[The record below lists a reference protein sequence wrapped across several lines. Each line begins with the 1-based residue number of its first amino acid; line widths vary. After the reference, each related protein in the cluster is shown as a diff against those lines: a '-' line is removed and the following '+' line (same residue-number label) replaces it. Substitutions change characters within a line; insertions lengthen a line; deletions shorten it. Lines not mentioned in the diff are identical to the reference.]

1 MKNHSMKNLAFIL
14 SIVCA
19 LLVVF
24 GTILMLGGNHI
35 GDYSIVIGSIGAVFA
50 LRKLDSSSSK

>member
-1 MKNHSMKNLAFIL
+1 MKNTALFL

-24 GTILMLGGNHI
+24 GTILMLGGNHL
-35 GDYSIVIGSIGAVFA
+35 GDYSIVIGSFGAIFT
-50 LRKLDSSSSK
+50 LKKLDSSSSK

>member
-1 MKNHSMKNLAFIL
+1 MKKLFFIL

-24 GTILMLGGNHI
+24 GTILLLGGNHL
-35 GDYSIVIGSIGAVFA
+35 GDYSIVIGSIGAIFA
-50 LRKLDSSSSK
+50 LRKLDGSLSK

>member
-1 MKNHSMKNLAFIL
+1 MKNHSMKNTALFL

-35 GDYSIVIGSIGAVFA
+35 GDYSIVIGSLGAVFT
-50 LRKLDSSSSK
+50 LRKLDS

>member
-1 MKNHSMKNLAFIL
+1 MKNIALIL

-24 GTILMLGGNHI
+24 GTILMLGGNYL
-35 GDYSIVIGSIGAVFA
+35 GDYSIVIGSIGAIFA
-50 LRKLDSSSSK
+50 LRKLDNKTL

>member
-1 MKNHSMKNLAFIL
+1 MKNIALIL

-24 GTILMLGGNHI
+24 GTILALGGNHI
-35 GDYSIVIGSIGAVFA
+35 GDYSIAIGSIGAVFA
-50 LRKLDSSSSK
+50 LRKLDKGLSNK